1 MFFSWLAGYSAPM
14 SQPQPEVGV
23 SRKAAG
29 GDTDLPPLRTI
40 DLFAGCGGLT
50 QGFVEALHEGQAVY
64 RPVAAVEL
72 DAAAAATYAVNFS
85 KRFGAH
91 IHQGDIAAWV
101 DQSEALPEADIVLG
115 GPPCQGFSRLGN
127 QDPHDERNQLWR
139 HYLKVVSTV
148 RPMVFVMENVDAFR
162 KSPEFRLLI
171 DETRAGGSLSE
182 YRIFDDLLNSADYG
196 VPQRR
201 FRTIAVGIRK
211 DLLLASDS
219 GSPVCVE
226 EISDLELQSRLIPSP
241 APGPQRTVWQTI
253 SDLVLRK
260 LSPELPARERVVNGQ
275 DVAGPFSM
283 DELHLS
289 RNGIKP
295 ISMARY
301 RSIPEGGNRFNIPFD
316 LLSPC
321 WKKHKSGSADV
332 MGRLHRDKPSV
343 TIRTEFFKPEKGRY
357 LHPWLHRPIT
367 HLEAARL
374 QGFPETFQWCG
385 SRTQIAR
392 QIGNA
397 VPVGLGRAIA
407 EHLAPLLLAQRDIH
421 NPRTPR
427 VPRVHKPRRRL
438 AAAA

>member
-1 MFFSWLAGYSAPM
+1 M
-14 SQPQPEVGV
+14 SQPQVEVGV
-23 SRKAAG
+23 SPTVAV
-29 GDTDLPPLRTI
+29 GDADVAPLRTI

-50 QGFVEALHEGQAVY
+50 QGFVDARHGERAVY

-72 DAAAAATYAVNFS
+72 DRAAAATYAVNFGQT
-85 KRFGAH
+85 FGAH
-91 IHQGDIAAWV
+91 IHQGDIAQWV
-101 DQSEALPEADIVLG
+101 GRPEGIPEADVVLG

-127 QDPHDERNQLWR
+127 QDPNDERNQLWR
-139 HYLKVVSTV
+139 HYLQVVSTV

-171 DETRAGGSLSE
+171 NETREGGALSE
-182 YRIFDDLLNSADYG
+182 YIVFDDLLNAADHG

-201 FRTIAVGIRK
+201 FRTIAVGVRR
-211 DLLLASDS
+211 DLRIESASTHKIEDLT
-219 GSPVCVE
+219 E
-226 EISDLELQSRLIPSP
+226 LELQATLIPSP
-241 APGPQRTVWQTI
+241 SGGPQRTVWQTI

-260 LSPELPARERVVNGQ
+260 LSPELPSRRSPVNGQ
-275 DVAGPFSM
+275 EIAGPFSM

-295 ISMARY
+295 LSLKRY
-301 RSIPEGGNRFNIPFD
+301 RAIPEGGNRFDIPD
-316 LLSPC
+316 ELLAPC
-321 WKKHKSGSADV
+321 WRKHKTGSADV
-332 MGRLHRDKPSV
+332 MGRLYRDRPSV

-374 QGFPETFQWCG
+374 QGFPDTFEWCG
-385 SRTQIAR
+385 GRSEIAR

-407 EHLAPLLLAQRDIH
+407 EHLAPLLLAQRHLQTTNI
-421 NPRTPR
+421 PR
-427 VPRVHKPRRRL
+427 VPRVRQSPRRL
-438 AAAA
+438 PAAV